1 MRCGNLECATLAMVA
16 KAVSLNYNVNVDI
29 SGSYAMT
36 YKKQDPHTGKTSYSI
51 TIPTVDVLDQQ
62 HMRMVRGYLD
72 HEAGHVRFTDF
83 DYLESLRDNPDYVM
97 SLSNIAE
104 DIFVEREM
112 GKRYVGCEK
121 NLRWLSKHLFTEN
134 YDKPSIVLLKKI
146 RNNLEL
152 HFQMFVKHTM
162 EYILYYMRAKLVAD
176 LSPFIPSEQKAVE
189 CLAPGLTKNLVPIM
203 EKWFP
208 LLTSTQNCCKFGK
221 EMYEAIKQ
229 YIQRP
234 YAGHDSAGTNPFK
247 KSMQDKVKNY
257 ASTSK
262 QIAEEMKDMLREAA
276 EFSFRKTADGG
287 KQGTFTDIGK
297 SAGAELQAMHDKF
310 MNMFED
316 RSSRAF
322 IAHSV
327 PPLSL
332 FAKGDQMPPKFVT
345 KAMSITAQLDAQL
358 SGLMQSIVLNRG
370 GYTSRGKLDPR
381 KVYRLNVNNPRVFYR
396 KEERLKFNAQVVI
409 LADCSGSMQ
418 QGQREMMASIST
430 YALARSLRKIPGIR
444 TDVYYYSAVTFERA
458 LSQSDHISRFS
469 RMQASGGTPTG
480 SAVENA
486 LSFFNYW
493 DDSRKIILLIT
504 DGEAQDMEYL
514 RYVLQVASR
523 NNVEV
528 FGVGIDCGAIE
539 EVSEQIK
546 DCKVIKHIRELP
558 AAMFAMLRKALVR

>member
-16 KAVSLNYNVNVDI
+16 KAVSLNYNVDVDI
-29 SGSYAMT
+29 SGSNAMT
-36 YKKQDPHTGKTSYSI
+36 YQKQDPYTGKTSYSI
-51 TIPTVDVLDQQ
+51 SIPTVDVLDKQ

-83 DYLESLRDNPDYVM
+83 TLLESLRDDPAYVM
-97 SLSNIAE
+97 SLINIAE
-104 DIFVEREM
+104 DIYVEREM

-134 YDKPSIVLLKKI
+134 YDKPNLVHLRKL

-152 HFQMFVKHTM
+152 HFQLFVMHVMNYT
-162 EYILYYMRAKLVAD
+162 LYYMRAKLVAD
-176 LSPFIPSEQKAVE
+176 LSPFIPSEQQAVE

-208 LLTSTQNCCKFGK
+208 ILTSTYASCQFSK

-229 YIQRP
+229 YIKRP

-257 ASTSK
+257 ANTPK
-262 QIAEEMKDMLREAA
+262 QIAEEMKDMLEEAA
-276 EFSFRKTADGG
+276 EFSFRKWADGW
-287 KQGTFTDIGK
+287 QQSTFTDIGK
-297 SAGAELQAMHDKF
+297 SAGAELKIMHDKF
-310 MNMFED
+310 IGMFED
-316 RSSRAF
+316 KSSRTF
-322 IAHSV
+322 LTHSV

-332 FAKGDQMPPKFVT
+332 YTKGDKIPSNFVT

-370 GYTSRGKLDPR
+370 GHTSRGKLDPR

-418 QGQREMMASIST
+418 GQREEMASIST

-493 DDSRKIILLIT
+493 DDSRKIILLVT

-514 RYVLQVASR
+514 QYVLQVAAR

-546 DCKVIKHIRELP
+546 DCKVIKNIRELP

>member
-16 KAVSLNYNVNVDI
+16 KAVSLNYNVDVDI
-29 SGSYAMT
+29 SGSNAMT
-36 YKKQDPHTGKTSYSI
+36 YQKQDPYTGKTSYSI
-51 TIPTVDVLDQQ
+51 SIPTVDVLDKQ

-83 DYLESLRDNPDYVM
+83 TLLESLRDDVAYVM
-97 SLSNIAE
+97 SFINIAE
-104 DIFVEREM
+104 DIYVEREM

-134 YDKPSIVLLKKI
+134 YEKPNLVQLRKLQ
-146 RNNLEL
+146 NNLER
-152 HFQMFVKHTM
+152 HFQMFVVHTM
-162 EYILYYMRAKLVAD
+162 NYILYYMRAKLVAD
-176 LSPFIPSEQKAVE
+176 LSPFIPSEQQAVE

-208 LLTSTQNCCKFGK
+208 ILTSTYASCQFSK

-229 YIQRP
+229 YIKRP

-257 ASTSK
+257 ANTPK
-262 QIAEEMKDMLREAA
+262 QIAEEMKDMLEEAA
-276 EFSFRKTADGG
+276 EFSFRKWADGW
-287 KQGTFTDIGK
+287 QQSTFTDIGK
-297 SAGAELQAMHDKF
+297 SAGAELKIMHDKF
-310 MNMFED
+310 IGMFED
-316 RSSRAF
+316 KSSRTF
-322 IAHSV
+322 LTHSV

-332 FAKGDQMPPKFVT
+332 YTKGDKIPSNFVT

-370 GYTSRGKLDPR
+370 GHTSRGKLDPR

-409 LADCSGSMQ
+409 LADCSGSM

-528 FGVGIDCGAIE
+528 FGVGIDCNSIE

-546 DCKVIKHIRELP
+546 DCKVIKNIRELP

>member
-16 KAVSLNYNVNVDI
+16 KAVSLNYNVDVDI
-29 SGSYAMT
+29 SGSNAMT
-36 YKKQDPHTGKTSYSI
+36 YQKQDPYTGKTSYSI
-51 TIPTVDVLDQQ
+51 SIPTVDVLDKQ

-72 HEAGHVRFTDF
+72 HKAGHVRFTDF
-83 DYLESLRDNPDYVM
+83 TLLESLRDDVAYVM
-97 SLSNIAE
+97 SFINIAE
-104 DIFVEREM
+104 DIYVEREM

-134 YDKPSIVLLKKI
+134 YEKPNLVQLRKLQ
-146 RNNLEL
+146 NNLER
-152 HFQMFVKHTM
+152 HFQMFVVHTM
-162 EYILYYMRAKLVAD
+162 NYILYYMRAKLVAD
-176 LSPFIPSEQKAVE
+176 LSPFIPSEQQAVE

-208 LLTSTQNCCKFGK
+208 ILTSTYASCQFSK

-229 YIQRP
+229 YIKRP

-257 ASTSK
+257 ANTPK
-262 QIAEEMKDMLREAA
+262 QIAEEMKDMLEEAA
-276 EFSFRKTADGG
+276 EFSFRKWADGW
-287 KQGTFTDIGK
+287 QQSTFTDIGK
-297 SAGAELQAMHDKF
+297 SAGAELKIMHDKF
-310 MNMFED
+310 IGMFED
-316 RSSRAF
+316 KSSRTF
-322 IAHSV
+322 LTHSV

-332 FAKGDQMPPKFVT
+332 YTKGDKIPSNFVT

-370 GYTSRGKLDPR
+370 GHTSRGKLDPR

-409 LADCSGSMQ
+409 LADCSGSM

-528 FGVGIDCGAIE
+528 FGVGIDCNSIE

-546 DCKVIKHIRELP
+546 DCKVIKNIRELP

>member
-16 KAVSLNYNVNVDI
+16 KAVSLNYNVDVDI
-29 SGSYAMT
+29 SGSNAMT
-36 YKKQDPHTGKTSYSI
+36 YQKQDPYTGKTSYSI
-51 TIPTVDVLDQQ
+51 SIPTVDVLDKQ

-83 DYLESLRDNPDYVM
+83 TLLESLRDDVAYVM
-97 SLSNIAE
+97 SFINIAE
-104 DIFVEREM
+104 DIYVEREM

-134 YDKPSIVLLKKI
+134 YDKPNLVHLRKL
-146 RNNLEL
+146 RNNLAL
-152 HFQMFVKHTM
+152 HFQLFVMHVINYT
-162 EYILYYMRAKLVAD
+162 LYYMRAKLVAD
-176 LSPFIPSEQKAVE
+176 LSPFIPSEQQAVE

-208 LLTSTQNCCKFGK
+208 ILTSTYASCQFGK

-229 YIQRP
+229 YIKRP

-247 KSMQDKVKNY
+247 KSMQDTVKNY
-257 ASTSK
+257 ANTPK
-262 QIAEEMKDMLREAA
+262 QIAEEMKDMLEEAA
-276 EFSFRKTADGG
+276 EFSFRKWADGW
-287 KQGTFTDIGK
+287 QRSTFTDIGK
-297 SAGAELQAMHDKF
+297 SAGAELQAMHNKF

-316 RSSRAF
+316 RSRR
-322 IAHSV
+322 AHSV

-332 FAKGDQMPPKFVT
+332 YTKGDKIPSNFVT

-370 GYTSRGKLDPR
+370 GHTSRGKLDPR

-418 QGQREMMASIST
+418 GQREEMASIST

-493 DDSRKIILLIT
+493 DDSRKIILLVT

-514 RYVLQVASR
+514 RYVLQVAAR

>member
-16 KAVSLNYNVNVDI
+16 KAVSLNYNVDVDI
-29 SGSYAMT
+29 SGSNAMT
-36 YKKQDPHTGKTSYSI
+36 YQEQDPYTGKTSYSI
-51 TIPTVDVLDQQ
+51 SIPTVDVLDKQ

-83 DYLESLRDNPDYVM
+83 TLLESLRDDPEYVM
-97 SLSNIAE
+97 SFVNIAE

-134 YDKPSIVLLKKI
+134 YSKPDLVQLRKL
-146 RNNLEL
+146 RNDLEL
-152 HFQMFVKHTM
+152 HFQMFVTYTM
-162 EYILYYMRAKLVAD
+162 NYILYYMRAKLVAE
-176 LSPFIPSEQKAVE
+176 LSPFISSEQQAVE

-208 LLTSTQNCCKFGK
+208 ILASTHDSCQFGR

-229 YIQRP
+229 YIKRP
-234 YAGHDSAGTNPFK
+234 YAGHDPADSHSFK
-247 KSMQDKVKNY
+247 KSIQDKVKNY
-257 ASTSK
+257 ANTPK
-262 QIAEEMKDMLREAA
+262 QIAEEMKDMLEEAA
-276 EFSFRKTADGG
+276 EFSFRKCADGW
-287 KQGTFTDIGK
+287 QQSSYTDIGK
-297 SAGAELQAMHDKF
+297 SAGIELRAMHDKF
-310 MNMFED
+310 IGMFEGKSN
-316 RSSRAF
+316 RTF

-370 GYTSRGKLDPR
+370 GHTSRGKLDPR

-418 QGQREMMASIST
+418 GQREEMASIST

-493 DDSRKIILLIT
+493 DDSRKIILLVT

-514 RYVLQVASR
+514 RYVLQVAAR

>member
-16 KAVSLNYNVNVDI
+16 KAVSLNYNVDVDI
-29 SGSYAMT
+29 SGSNAMT
-36 YKKQDPHTGKTSYSI
+36 YQKQDPYTGKTSYSI
-51 TIPTVDVLDQQ
+51 SIPTVDVLDKQ

-83 DYLESLRDNPDYVM
+83 TLLESLRDNPAYVM
-97 SLSNIAE
+97 SLINIAE
-104 DIFVEREM
+104 DIYVEREM

-134 YDKPSIVLLKKI
+134 YDKPNLVQLRKLQ
-146 RNNLEL
+146 NNLER
-152 HFQMFVKHTM
+152 HFQKFVVHTM
-162 EYILYYMRAKLVAD
+162 NYILYYMRAKLVAD
-176 LSPFIPSEQKAVE
+176 LSPFIPSEQQAVE

-208 LLTSTQNCCKFGK
+208 ILASTHDSCQFGK
-221 EMYEAIKQ
+221 EMYEAVKQ
-229 YIQRP
+229 YIKRP
-234 YAGHDSAGTNPFK
+234 YAGHDPTGTNPFK

-257 ASTSK
+257 ANTPK
-262 QIAEEMKDMLREAA
+262 QIAEEMKDMLEEAA
-276 EFSFRKTADGG
+276 EFSFRERADGW
-287 KQGTFTDIGK
+287 QQSIFTDIGK
-297 SAGAELQAMHDKF
+297 SAGAELQAMHNKF
-310 MNMFED
+310 IGMFED
-316 RSSRAF
+316 TSNRAF
-322 IAHSV
+322 IARSV

-332 FAKGDQMPPKFVT
+332 FAKGDRMPFGFVT

-418 QGQREMMASIST
+418 GQREMMASIST

-458 LSQSDHISRFS
+458 LSQSDYISRFS

-493 DDSRKIILLIT
+493 DDSRKIILLVT

-514 RYVLQVASR
+514 RYVLQVAAR

>member
-16 KAVSLNYNVNVDI
+16 KAVSLNYNVDVDI
-29 SGSYAMT
+29 SGSNAMT
-36 YKKQDPHTGKTSYSI
+36 YQKQDPYTGKTSYSI
-51 TIPTVDVLDQQ
+51 SIPTVDVLDKQ

-83 DYLESLRDNPDYVM
+83 TLLESLRDDVAYVM
-97 SLSNIAE
+97 SFINIAE
-104 DIFVEREM
+104 DIYVEREM

-134 YDKPSIVLLKKI
+134 YEKPNLVQLRKLQ
-146 RNNLEL
+146 NNLEL
-152 HFQMFVKHTM
+152 HFQLFVMHVMNYT
-162 EYILYYMRAKLVAD
+162 LYYMRAKLVAD
-176 LSPFIPSEQKAVE
+176 LSPFIPSEQQAVE

-208 LLTSTQNCCKFGK
+208 ILTSTYASCQFSK

-234 YAGHDSAGTNPFK
+234 YAGHDPADSHSFK
-247 KSMQDKVKNY
+247 KSLQDKVKNY
-257 ASTSK
+257 VNSPK
-262 QIAEEMKDMLREAA
+262 KIAEEMKDMLREAA
-276 EFSFRKTADGG
+276 EFSFRENADAG
-287 KQGTFTDIGK
+287 KQATFTDIGK
-297 SAGAELQAMHDKF
+297 SARAELQAMHNKF

-316 RSSRAF
+316 RSRGAF
-322 IAHSV
+322 IARSV

-332 FAKGDQMPPKFVT
+332 FAKGDRMPFSFVT

-418 QGQREMMASIST
+418 GQREMMANIST

-493 DDSRKIILLIT
+493 DDSRKIILLVT
-504 DGEAQDMEYL
+504 DGEAQNMEYL
-514 RYVLQVASR
+514 RYVLQVAAR

>member
-16 KAVSLNYNVNVDI
+16 KAVSLNYNVDVDI
-29 SGSYAMT
+29 SGSNAMT
-36 YKKQDPHTGKTSYSI
+36 YKKQDPRTGKESYSI
-51 TIPTVDVLDQQ
+51 TIPTVDVLDKQ
-62 HMRMVRGYLD
+62 HMRMARGYLD
-72 HEAGHVRFTDF
+72 HEAGHVRFSDF
-83 DYLESLRDNPDYVM
+83 TLLESLHDDPEYVM
-97 SLSNIAE
+97 SFVNIAE

-134 YDKPSIVLLKKI
+134 YSKPNLVQLRKL
-146 RNNLEL
+146 RNDLEL
-152 HFQMFVKHTM
+152 HFQMFVTYTTN
-162 EYILYYMRAKLVAD
+162 YILYYMRAKLVAD
-176 LSPFIPSEQKAVE
+176 LSPFIQSEQQAVE

-208 LLTSTQNCCKFGK
+208 ILASTHDSCQFGR

-229 YIQRP
+229 YIKRP
-234 YAGHDSAGTNPFK
+234 YAGHDPVDSHSFK
-247 KSMQDKVKNY
+247 KSIQDKVKNY
-257 ASTSK
+257 TNTPK
-262 QIAEEMKDMLREAA
+262 QIAEEMKYMLEEAA
-276 EFSFRKTADGG
+276 EFSFRKCADGW
-287 KQGTFTDIGK
+287 QQSSYTDIGK
-297 SAGAELQAMHDKF
+297 SAGIELRAMHDKF
-310 MNMFED
+310 IGMFEGKSN
-316 RSSRAF
+316 RTF
-322 IAHSV
+322 ITHSV

-332 FAKGDQMPPKFVT
+332 YTKGNKIPSNFVT

-358 SGLMQSIVLNRG
+358 SGLMQSLVLNRG
-370 GYTSRGKLDPR
+370 GHTSRGKLDPR

-418 QGQREMMASIST
+418 GQREEMASIST

-493 DDSRKIILLIT
+493 DDSRKIILLVT

-514 RYVLQVASR
+514 RYVLQVAAR

>member
-16 KAVSLNYNVNVDI
+16 KAVSLNYNVDVDI
-29 SGSYAMT
+29 SGSNAMT
-36 YKKQDPHTGKTSYSI
+36 YQKQDPYTGKTSYSI
-51 TIPTVDVLDQQ
+51 SIPTVDVLDKQ

-83 DYLESLRDNPDYVM
+83 TLLESLRDDPAYVM
-97 SLSNIAE
+97 SLINIAE
-104 DIFVEREM
+104 DIYVEREM

-134 YDKPSIVLLKKI
+134 YDKPNLVHLRKL

-152 HFQMFVKHTM
+152 HFQLFVMHVMNYT
-162 EYILYYMRAKLVAD
+162 LYYMRAKLVAD
-176 LSPFIPSEQKAVE
+176 LSPFIPSEQQAVE

-208 LLTSTQNCCKFGK
+208 ILTSTYASCQFSK

-229 YIQRP
+229 YIKRP

-257 ASTSK
+257 ANTPK
-262 QIAEEMKDMLREAA
+262 QIAEEMKDMLEEAA
-276 EFSFRKTADGG
+276 EFSFRKWADGW
-287 KQGTFTDIGK
+287 QQSTFTDIGK
-297 SAGAELQAMHDKF
+297 SAGAELKIMHDKF
-310 MNMFED
+310 IGMFED
-316 RSSRAF
+316 KSSRTF
-322 IAHSV
+322 LTHSV

-332 FAKGDQMPPKFVT
+332 YTKGDKIPSNFVT

-370 GYTSRGKLDPR
+370 GHTSRGKLDPR

-418 QGQREMMASIST
+418 GQREAMASIST

-528 FGVGIDCGAIE
+528 FGVGIDCNSIE

-546 DCKVIKHIRELP
+546 DCKVIKNIKELP
-558 AAMFAMLRKALVR
+558 SAMFAMLRKALVR

>member
-16 KAVSLNYNVNVDI
+16 KAVSLNYNVDVDI
-29 SGSYAMT
+29 SGSNAMT
-36 YKKQDPHTGKTSYSI
+36 YQKQDPYTGKTSYSI
-51 TIPTVDVLDQQ
+51 SIPTVDVLDKQ

-83 DYLESLRDNPDYVM
+83 TLLESLRDDVAYVM
-97 SLSNIAE
+97 SFINIAE
-104 DIFVEREM
+104 DIYVEREM

-134 YDKPSIVLLKKI
+134 YEKPNLVQLRKLQ
-146 RNNLEL
+146 NNLER
-152 HFQMFVKHTM
+152 HFQMFVVHTM
-162 EYILYYMRAKLVAD
+162 NYILYYMRAKLVAD
-176 LSPFIPSEQKAVE
+176 LSPFIPSEQQAVE

-208 LLTSTQNCCKFGK
+208 ILTSTYASCQFSK

-229 YIQRP
+229 YIKRP

-257 ASTSK
+257 ANTPK
-262 QIAEEMKDMLREAA
+262 QIAEEMKDMLEEAA
-276 EFSFRKTADGG
+276 EFSFRKWADGW
-287 KQGTFTDIGK
+287 QQSTFTDIGK
-297 SAGAELQAMHDKF
+297 SAGAELKIMHDKF
-310 MNMFED
+310 IGMFED
-316 RSSRAF
+316 KSSRTF
-322 IAHSV
+322 LTHSV

-332 FAKGDQMPPKFVT
+332 YTKGDKIPSNFVT

-370 GYTSRGKLDPR
+370 GHTSRGKLDPR

-418 QGQREMMASIST
+418 GQREEMASIST

-493 DDSRKIILLIT
+493 DDSRKIILLVT

-514 RYVLQVASR
+514 RYVLQVAAR

>member
-16 KAVSLNYNVNVDI
+16 KAVSLNYNVDVDI
-29 SGSYAMT
+29 SGSNAMT
-36 YKKQDPHTGKTSYSI
+36 YQKQDPYTGKTSYSI
-51 TIPTVDVLDQQ
+51 SIPTVDVLDKQ

-83 DYLESLRDNPDYVM
+83 TLLESLHDDPAYVM
-97 SLSNIAE
+97 SLINIAE
-104 DIFVEREM
+104 DIYVEREM

-134 YDKPSIVLLKKI
+134 YDKPNLVHLRKL
-146 RNNLEL
+146 RNNLER
-152 HFQMFVKHTM
+152 HFQLFVMHVMNYT
-162 EYILYYMRAKLVAD
+162 LYYMRAKLVAD
-176 LSPFIPSEQKAVE
+176 LSPFIPSEQQAVE

-208 LLTSTQNCCKFGK
+208 ILTSTYASCQFSK

-229 YIQRP
+229 YIKRP

-257 ASTSK
+257 ANTPK
-262 QIAEEMKDMLREAA
+262 QIAEEMKDMLEEAA
-276 EFSFRKTADGG
+276 EFSFRKWADGR
-287 KQGTFTDIGK
+287 QQSTFTDIGK
-297 SAGAELQAMHDKF
+297 SAGAELKIMHDKF
-310 MNMFED
+310 IGMFED
-316 RSSRAF
+316 KSSRPF
-322 IAHSV
+322 IARSV

-332 FAKGDQMPPKFVT
+332 YTKGDKIPSNFVT

-370 GYTSRGKLDPR
+370 GHTSRGKLDPR

-418 QGQREMMASIST
+418 GQREAMASIST

-514 RYVLQVASR
+514 RYVLQVAAR

>member
-16 KAVSLNYNVNVDI
+16 KAVSLNYNVDVDI
-29 SGSYAMT
+29 SGSNAIT
-36 YKKQDPHTGKTSYSI
+36 YQKQDPYTGKASYSI
-51 TIPTVDVLDQQ
+51 TIPTVDVLDKQ

-83 DYLESLRDNPDYVM
+83 TLLESLRDDVAYVM
-97 SLSNIAE
+97 SFINIAE
-104 DIFVEREM
+104 DIYVEREM

-134 YDKPSIVLLKKI
+134 YEKPNLVQLRKLQ
-146 RNNLEL
+146 NNLER
-152 HFQMFVKHTM
+152 HFQMFVVHTM
-162 EYILYYMRAKLVAD
+162 NYILYYMRAKLVAD
-176 LSPFIPSEQKAVE
+176 LSPFIPSEQQAVE

-208 LLTSTQNCCKFGK
+208 ILASTHDSCQLGK
-221 EMYEAIKQ
+221 EMYEAVKQ
-229 YIQRP
+229 YIKRP
-234 YAGHDSAGTNPFK
+234 YAGHDPTGTNPFK

-257 ASTSK
+257 ANTPK
-262 QIAEEMKDMLREAA
+262 QIAEEMKDMLEEAA
-276 EFSFRKTADGG
+276 EFSFRKWDDGW
-287 KQGTFTDIGK
+287 QQSIFTDIGK
-297 SAGAELQAMHDKF
+297 SAGAELKVMHDKF
-310 MNMFED
+310 IGMFED
-316 RSSRAF
+316 TSNRTF

-332 FAKGDQMPPKFVT
+332 YTKGDKIPSNFVT

-409 LADCSGSMQ
+409 LADSSGSMQ
-418 QGQREMMASIST
+418 GYREMMASIST

-493 DDSRKIILLIT
+493 DDSRKIILLVT

-514 RYVLQVASR
+514 RYVLQVAAR

-528 FGVGIDCGAIE
+528 FGVGIDCGAIK

>member
-16 KAVSLNYNVNVDI
+16 KAVSLNYNVDVDI
-29 SGSYAMT
+29 SGSNAMT
-36 YKKQDPHTGKTSYSI
+36 YQKQDPYTGKASYSI
-51 TIPTVDVLDQQ
+51 TIPTVDVLDKQ

-83 DYLESLRDNPDYVM
+83 TLLESLRDDPAYVM
-97 SLSNIAE
+97 SLINIAE
-104 DIFVEREM
+104 DIYVEREM

-134 YDKPSIVLLKKI
+134 YDKPNLVHLRKL

-152 HFQMFVKHTM
+152 HFQLFVMHVMNYT
-162 EYILYYMRAKLVAD
+162 LYYMRAKLVAD
-176 LSPFIPSEQKAVE
+176 LSPFIPSEQQAVE

-208 LLTSTQNCCKFGK
+208 ILTSTYASCQFSK

-229 YIQRP
+229 YIKRP

-257 ASTSK
+257 ANTPK
-262 QIAEEMKDMLREAA
+262 QIAEEMKDMLEEAA
-276 EFSFRKTADGG
+276 EFSFRKWADGW
-287 KQGTFTDIGK
+287 QQSTFTDIGK
-297 SAGAELQAMHDKF
+297 SAGAELKIMHDKF
-310 MNMFED
+310 IGMFED
-316 RSSRAF
+316 KSSRTF
-322 IAHSV
+322 LTHSV

-332 FAKGDQMPPKFVT
+332 YTKGDKIPSNFVT

-370 GYTSRGKLDPR
+370 GHTSRGKLDPR

-409 LADCSGSMQ
+409 LADCSGSM

-504 DGEAQDMEYL
+504 DGEAQDMKYL

-528 FGVGIDCGAIE
+528 FGVGIDCNSIE

>member
-16 KAVSLNYNVNVDI
+16 KAVSLNYNVDVDI
-29 SGSYAMT
+29 SGSNAMT
-36 YKKQDPHTGKTSYSI
+36 YQKQDPYTGKTSYSI
-51 TIPTVDVLDQQ
+51 SIPTVDVLDKQ

-83 DYLESLRDNPDYVM
+83 TLLESLRDDPAYVM
-97 SLSNIAE
+97 SLINIAE
-104 DIFVEREM
+104 DIYVEREM

-134 YDKPSIVLLKKI
+134 YDKPNLVHLRKL

-152 HFQMFVKHTM
+152 HFQLFVMHVMNYT
-162 EYILYYMRAKLVAD
+162 LYYMRAKLVAD
-176 LSPFIPSEQKAVE
+176 LSPFIPSEQQAVE

-208 LLTSTQNCCKFGK
+208 ILTSTYASCQFSK
-221 EMYEAIKQ
+221 EMYEAVKQ
-229 YIQRP
+229 YIKRP

-257 ASTSK
+257 ANTPK
-262 QIAEEMKDMLREAA
+262 QIAEEMKDMLEEAA
-276 EFSFRKTADGG
+276 EFSFRKWADGW
-287 KQGTFTDIGK
+287 QQSTFTDIGK
-297 SAGAELQAMHDKF
+297 SAGAELKIMHDKF
-310 MNMFED
+310 IGMFED
-316 RSSRAF
+316 KSSRTF
-322 IAHSV
+322 LTHSV

-332 FAKGDQMPPKFVT
+332 YTKGDKIPSNFVT

-370 GYTSRGKLDPR
+370 GHTSRGKLDPR

-418 QGQREMMASIST
+418 GQREAMASIST

-528 FGVGIDCGAIE
+528 FGVGIDCNSIE

-546 DCKVIKHIRELP
+546 DCKVIKNIKELP
-558 AAMFAMLRKALVR
+558 SAMFAMLRKALVR

>member
-16 KAVSLNYNVNVDI
+16 KAVSLNYNVDVDI
-29 SGSYAMT
+29 SGSNAMT
-36 YKKQDPHTGKTSYSI
+36 YQKQDPYTGKTSYSI
-51 TIPTVDVLDQQ
+51 SIPTVDVLDKQ

-83 DYLESLRDNPDYVM
+83 TLLESLRDDVAYVM
-97 SLSNIAE
+97 SLINIAE
-104 DIFVEREM
+104 DIYVEREM

-134 YDKPSIVLLKKI
+134 YDKPNLVHLRKL

-152 HFQMFVKHTM
+152 HFQLFVMHVMNYT
-162 EYILYYMRAKLVAD
+162 LYYMRAKLVAD
-176 LSPFIPSEQKAVE
+176 LSPFIPSEQQAVE

-208 LLTSTQNCCKFGK
+208 ILTSTYASCQFSK

-229 YIQRP
+229 YIKRP

-257 ASTSK
+257 ANTPK
-262 QIAEEMKDMLREAA
+262 QIAEEMKDMLEEAA
-276 EFSFRKTADGG
+276 EFSFRKWADGW
-287 KQGTFTDIGK
+287 QQSTFTDIGK
-297 SAGAELQAMHDKF
+297 SAGAELKIMHDKF
-310 MNMFED
+310 IGMFED
-316 RSSRAF
+316 KSSRTF
-322 IAHSV
+322 LTHSV

-332 FAKGDQMPPKFVT
+332 YTKGDKIPSNFVT

-370 GYTSRGKLDPR
+370 GHTSRGKLDPR

-418 QGQREMMASIST
+418 GQREAMASIST

-493 DDSRKIILLIT
+493 DDSRKIILLVT

-514 RYVLQVASR
+514 RYVLQVAAR

>member
-1 MRCGNLECATLAMVA
+1 MRYGNLECATLAMVA
-16 KAVSLNYNVNVDI
+16 KAVSLNYNVDVDI
-29 SGSYAMT
+29 SGSNAMT
-36 YKKQDPHTGKTSYSI
+36 YQKQDPYTGKTSYSI
-51 TIPTVDVLDQQ
+51 SIPTVDVLDKQ

-83 DYLESLRDNPDYVM
+83 TLLESLHDDPAYVM
-97 SLSNIAE
+97 SFINIAE
-104 DIFVEREM
+104 DIYVEREM

-134 YDKPSIVLLKKI
+134 YDKPNIVLLKKI
-146 RNNLEL
+146 RNDLEL
-152 HFQMFVKHTM
+152 HFQMFVRHVM
-162 EYILYYMRAKLVAD
+162 NYILYYMRAKLVAD
-176 LSPFIPSEQKAVE
+176 LSPFIPSEQQAVE

-208 LLTSTQNCCKFGK
+208 ILTSTYASCQFSK

-234 YAGHDSAGTNPFK
+234 YAGHDPADSHSFK
-247 KSMQDKVKNY
+247 KSLQDKVKNY
-257 ASTSK
+257 VNSPK
-262 QIAEEMKDMLREAA
+262 KIAEEMKDMLEKAA
-276 EFSFRKTADGG
+276 EFSFRKCADGW
-287 KQGTFTDIGK
+287 QQSSYTDIGK
-297 SAGAELQAMHDKF
+297 SAGAELRAMHDKF
-310 MNMFED
+310 IGMFKGKSN
-316 RSSRAF
+316 RTF
-322 IAHSV
+322 ITLSV
-327 PPLSL
+327 PPLS
-332 FAKGDQMPPKFVT
+332 FYTKGDKIPSNFVT

-370 GYTSRGKLDPR
+370 GHTSRGKLDPR

-418 QGQREMMASIST
+418 GQREEMASIST

-493 DDSRKIILLIT
+493 DDSRKIILLVT

-514 RYVLQVASR
+514 RYVLQVAAR

>member
-16 KAVSLNYNVNVDI
+16 KAVSLNYNVDVDI
-29 SGSYAMT
+29 SGSNAMT
-36 YKKQDPHTGKTSYSI
+36 YQKQDPYTGKTSYSI
-51 TIPTVDVLDQQ
+51 SIPTVDVLDKQ

-83 DYLESLRDNPDYVM
+83 TLLESLRDDPAYVM
-97 SLSNIAE
+97 SLINIAE
-104 DIFVEREM
+104 DIYVEREM

-134 YDKPSIVLLKKI
+134 YDKPNLVQLRKLQ
-146 RNNLEL
+146 NNLER
-152 HFQMFVKHTM
+152 HFQKFVVHTM
-162 EYILYYMRAKLVAD
+162 NYILYYMRAKLVAD
-176 LSPFIPSEQKAVE
+176 LSPFIPSEQQAVE
-189 CLAPGLTKNLVPIM
+189 CLAPGLTKNLVLIM

-208 LLTSTQNCCKFGK
+208 ILASTHDSCQFGK

-229 YIQRP
+229 YIKRP

-257 ASTSK
+257 ANTPK
-262 QIAEEMKDMLREAA
+262 QIAEEMKDMLEEAA
-276 EFSFRKTADGG
+276 EFSFRKWGDGW
-287 KQGTFTDIGK
+287 QQSAFTDIGK
-297 SAGAELQAMHDKF
+297 SAGAELKIMHDKF
-310 MNMFED
+310 IGMFKD
-316 RSSRAF
+316 KSSRTF
-322 IAHSV
+322 RAHSV

-332 FAKGDQMPPKFVT
+332 YTNGDKIPSNFVT

-370 GYTSRGKLDPR
+370 GHTSRGKLDPR

-418 QGQREMMASIST
+418 GQREEMASIST

-493 DDSRKIILLIT
+493 DDSRKIILLVT

-514 RYVLQVASR
+514 RYVLQVAAR

>member
-1 MRCGNLECATLAMVA
+1 MRYGNLECVTLAMVA
-16 KAVSLNYNVNVDI
+16 KAVSLNYNVDVDI
-29 SGSYAMT
+29 SGSNAMT
-36 YKKQDPHTGKTSYSI
+36 YQKQDPYTGKTSYSI
-51 TIPTVDVLDQQ
+51 SIPTVDVLDKQ

-83 DYLESLRDNPDYVM
+83 TLLESLRDDPEYVM
-97 SLSNIAE
+97 SFVNIAE

-134 YDKPSIVLLKKI
+134 YSKPNLVQLRKL
-146 RNNLEL
+146 RNDLEL
-152 HFQMFVKHTM
+152 HFQMFVTYTM
-162 EYILYYMRAKLVAD
+162 NYILYYMRAKLVAE
-176 LSPFIPSEQKAVE
+176 LSPFISSEQQAVE

-208 LLTSTQNCCKFGK
+208 ILASTHDSCQFGR

-229 YIQRP
+229 YIKRP
-234 YAGHDSAGTNPFK
+234 YAGHDPADSHSFK
-247 KSMQDKVKNY
+247 KSIQDKVKNY
-257 ASTSK
+257 ANTPK
-262 QIAEEMKDMLREAA
+262 QIAEEMKDMLEEAA
-276 EFSFRKTADGG
+276 EFSFRKCADGW
-287 KQGTFTDIGK
+287 QQSSYTDIGK
-297 SAGAELQAMHDKF
+297 SAGIELRAMHDKF
-310 MNMFED
+310 IGMFEGKSN
-316 RSSRAF
+316 RTF

-370 GYTSRGKLDPR
+370 GHTSRGKLDPR

-418 QGQREMMASIST
+418 GQREEMASIST

-493 DDSRKIILLIT
+493 DDSRKIILLVT

-514 RYVLQVASR
+514 RYVLQVAAR

>member
-16 KAVSLNYNVNVDI
+16 KAVSLNYNVDVDI
-29 SGSYAMT
+29 SGSDAMT
-36 YKKQDPHTGKTSYSI
+36 YQKQDPYTGKTSYSI
-51 TIPTVDVLDQQ
+51 SIPTVDVLDKQ

-83 DYLESLRDNPDYVM
+83 TLLESLHDDPAYVM
-97 SLSNIAE
+97 SLINIAE
-104 DIFVEREM
+104 DIYVEREM

-134 YDKPSIVLLKKI
+134 YDKPNLVHLRKL
-146 RNNLEL
+146 RNNLAL
-152 HFQMFVKHTM
+152 HFQLFVMHVMNYT
-162 EYILYYMRAKLVAD
+162 LYYMRAKLVAD
-176 LSPFIPSEQKAVE
+176 LSPFIPSEQQAVE

-208 LLTSTQNCCKFGK
+208 ILTSTYASCQFSK

-229 YIQRP
+229 YIKRP

-257 ASTSK
+257 ANTPK
-262 QIAEEMKDMLREAA
+262 QIAEEMKDMLEEAA
-276 EFSFRKTADGG
+276 EFSFRKWADGW
-287 KQGTFTDIGK
+287 QQSTFTDIGK
-297 SAGAELQAMHDKF
+297 SAGAELQAMHNKFIGMFKDKS
-310 MNMFED
+310 N
-316 RSSRAF
+316 RTF

-332 FAKGDQMPPKFVT
+332 YTKGDKIPSNFVT

-370 GYTSRGKLDPR
+370 GHTSRGKLDPR

-418 QGQREMMASIST
+418 GQREEMASIST

-493 DDSRKIILLIT
+493 DDSRKIILLVT

-514 RYVLQVASR
+514 RYVLQVAAR

>member
-1 MRCGNLECATLAMVA
+1 MRYGNLECVTLAMVV
-16 KAVSLNYNVNVDI
+16 KAVSLNYNVDVDI
-29 SGSYAMT
+29 SGSNAMT
-36 YKKQDPHTGKTSYSI
+36 YKKQDPNTGKESYSI
-51 TIPTVDVLDQQ
+51 TIPTVDVLDKQ

-83 DYLESLRDNPDYVM
+83 DYLESLRDDPEYVM
-97 SLSNIAE
+97 SFVNIAE

-134 YDKPSIVLLKKI
+134 YSKPNLVQLRKL
-146 RNNLEL
+146 RNDLEL
-152 HFQMFVKHTM
+152 HFQMFVTYTM
-162 EYILYYMRAKLVAD
+162 NYILYYMRAKLVAE
-176 LSPFIPSEQKAVE
+176 LSPFISSEQQAVE

-208 LLTSTQNCCKFGK
+208 ILASTHDSCQFGR

-229 YIQRP
+229 YIKRP
-234 YAGHDSAGTNPFK
+234 YAGHDPADSHSFK
-247 KSMQDKVKNY
+247 KSIQDKVKNY
-257 ASTSK
+257 ANTPK
-262 QIAEEMKDMLREAA
+262 QIAEEMKDMLEEAA
-276 EFSFRKTADGG
+276 EFSFRKCADGW
-287 KQGTFTDIGK
+287 QQSSYTDIGK
-297 SAGAELQAMHDKF
+297 SAGIELRAMHDKF
-310 MNMFED
+310 IGMFEGKSN
-316 RSSRAF
+316 RTF

-370 GYTSRGKLDPR
+370 GHTSRGKLDPR

-418 QGQREMMASIST
+418 GQRKEMASIST

-493 DDSRKIILLIT
+493 DDSRKIILLVT

-514 RYVLQVASR
+514 RYVLQVAAR

>member
-16 KAVSLNYNVNVDI
+16 KAVSLNYNVDVDI
-29 SGSYAMT
+29 SGSNAMT
-36 YKKQDPHTGKTSYSI
+36 YQKQDPYTGKTSYSI
-51 TIPTVDVLDQQ
+51 SIPTVDVLDKQ

-83 DYLESLRDNPDYVM
+83 TLLESLRDDPAYVM
-97 SLSNIAE
+97 SLINIAE
-104 DIFVEREM
+104 DIYVEREM

-134 YDKPSIVLLKKI
+134 YDKPNLVHLRKL
-146 RNNLEL
+146 RNNLAL
-152 HFQMFVKHTM
+152 HFQLFVMHVMNYT
-162 EYILYYMRAKLVAD
+162 LYYMRAKLVAD
-176 LSPFIPSEQKAVE
+176 LSPFIPSEQQAVE

-208 LLTSTQNCCKFGK
+208 ILASTHDSCQFGK
-221 EMYEAIKQ
+221 EIYEAVKQ
-229 YIQRP
+229 YIKRP
-234 YAGHDSAGTNPFK
+234 YAGHDPTGTNPFK
-247 KSMQDKVKNY
+247 KSMQDKAKNY
-257 ASTSK
+257 ANTPK
-262 QIAEEMKDMLREAA
+262 QIAEEMKDMLEEAA

-297 SAGAELQAMHDKF
+297 SAGIELRAMHDKF
-310 MNMFED
+310 IGMFEGKSN
-316 RSSRAF
+316 RTF
-322 IAHSV
+322 IARSV

-332 FAKGDQMPPKFVT
+332 YTKGNKIPSNFVT

-358 SGLMQSIVLNRG
+358 SGLMQSLVLNRG
-370 GYTSRGKLDPR
+370 GHTSRGKLDPR

-396 KEERLKFNAQVVI
+396 KEERLKFSAQVVI

-418 QGQREMMASIST
+418 GQREEMASIST

-493 DDSRKIILLIT
+493 DDSRKIILLVT

-514 RYVLQVASR
+514 RYVLQVAAR

>member
-1 MRCGNLECATLAMVA
+1 MRYGNLECVTLAMVA
-16 KAVSLNYNVNVDI
+16 KAVSLNYNVDVDI
-29 SGSYAMT
+29 SGSNAMT
-36 YKKQDPHTGKTSYSI
+36 YQKQDPYPGKTSYSI
-51 TIPTVDVLDQQ
+51 SIPTVDVLDKQ

-83 DYLESLRDNPDYVM
+83 DYLESLRDDPEYVM
-97 SLSNIAE
+97 SFVNIAE

-134 YDKPSIVLLKKI
+134 YSKPNLVQLRKL
-146 RNNLEL
+146 RNDLEL
-152 HFQMFVKHTM
+152 HFQMFVTYTM
-162 EYILYYMRAKLVAD
+162 NYILYYMRAKLVAE
-176 LSPFIPSEQKAVE
+176 LSPFISSEQQAVE

-208 LLTSTQNCCKFGK
+208 ILASTHDSCQFGR

-229 YIQRP
+229 YIKRP
-234 YAGHDSAGTNPFK
+234 YAGHDPADSHSFK
-247 KSMQDKVKNY
+247 KSIQDKVKNY
-257 ASTSK
+257 ANTPK
-262 QIAEEMKDMLREAA
+262 QIAEEMKDMLEEAA
-276 EFSFRKTADGG
+276 EFSFRKCADGW
-287 KQGTFTDIGK
+287 QQSSYTDIGK
-297 SAGAELQAMHDKF
+297 SAGIELRAMHDKF
-310 MNMFED
+310 IGMFEGKSN
-316 RSSRAF
+316 RTF

-370 GYTSRGKLDPR
+370 GHTSRGKLDPR

-409 LADCSGSMQ
+409 LADCSGSM

-493 DDSRKIILLIT
+493 DDSRKIILLVT

-514 RYVLQVASR
+514 RYVLQVAAR

>member
-16 KAVSLNYNVNVDI
+16 KAVSLNYNVDVDI
-29 SGSYAMT
+29 SGSNAMT
-36 YKKQDPHTGKTSYSI
+36 YKKQDPRTGKESYSI
-51 TIPTVDVLDQQ
+51 TIPTVDVLDKQ
-62 HMRMVRGYLD
+62 HMRMARGYLD
-72 HEAGHVRFTDF
+72 HEAGHVRFSDF
-83 DYLESLRDNPDYVM
+83 TLLESLHDDPEYVM
-97 SLSNIAE
+97 SFVNIAE

-134 YDKPSIVLLKKI
+134 YSKPNLVQLRKL
-146 RNNLEL
+146 RNDLEL
-152 HFQMFVKHTM
+152 HFQMFVTYTTN
-162 EYILYYMRAKLVAD
+162 YILYYMRAKLVAD
-176 LSPFIPSEQKAVE
+176 LSPFIQSEQQAVE

-208 LLTSTQNCCKFGK
+208 ILASTHDSCQFGR

-229 YIQRP
+229 YIKRP
-234 YAGHDSAGTNPFK
+234 YAGHDPVDSHSFK
-247 KSMQDKVKNY
+247 KSIQDKVKNY
-257 ASTSK
+257 ANTPK
-262 QIAEEMKDMLREAA
+262 QIAEEMKDMLEEAA
-276 EFSFRKTADGG
+276 EFSFRKCADGW
-287 KQGTFTDIGK
+287 QQSSYTDIGK
-297 SAGAELQAMHDKF
+297 SAGIELRAMHDKF
-310 MNMFED
+310 IGMFEGKSN
-316 RSSRAF
+316 RTF

-332 FAKGDQMPPKFVT
+332 YTKGDKIPSNFVT

-358 SGLMQSIVLNRG
+358 SGLMQSLVLNRG
-370 GYTSRGKLDPR
+370 GHTSRGKLDPR

-396 KEERLKFNAQVVI
+396 KEEWLKFNAQVVI

-418 QGQREMMASIST
+418 GQREEMASIST

-493 DDSRKIILLIT
+493 DDSRKIILLVT

-514 RYVLQVASR
+514 RYVLQVAAR

>member
-1 MRCGNLECATLAMVA
+1 MRYGNLECVTLAMVA
-16 KAVSLNYNVNVDI
+16 KAVSLNYNVDVDI
-29 SGSYAMT
+29 SGSNAMT
-36 YKKQDPHTGKTSYSI
+36 YKKQDPNTGKESYSI
-51 TIPTVDVLDQQ
+51 TIPTVDVLDKQ

-72 HEAGHVRFTDF
+72 HEAGHVRVTDF
-83 DYLESLRDNPDYVM
+83 NYLESLRDDPEYVM
-97 SLSNIAE
+97 SFVNIAE

-134 YDKPSIVLLKKI
+134 YSKPNLVQLRKL
-146 RNNLEL
+146 RNDLEL
-152 HFQMFVKHTM
+152 HFQMFVTYTM
-162 EYILYYMRAKLVAD
+162 NYILYYMRAKLVAE
-176 LSPFIPSEQKAVE
+176 LSPFISSEQQAVE

-208 LLTSTQNCCKFGK
+208 ILASTHDSCQFGR

-229 YIQRP
+229 YIKRP
-234 YAGHDSAGTNPFK
+234 YAGHDPADSHSFK
-247 KSMQDKVKNY
+247 KSIQDKVKNY
-257 ASTSK
+257 ANTPK
-262 QIAEEMKDMLREAA
+262 QIAEEMKDMLEEAA
-276 EFSFRKTADGG
+276 EFSFRKCADGW
-287 KQGTFTDIGK
+287 QQSSYTDIGK
-297 SAGAELQAMHDKF
+297 SAGIELRAMHDKF
-310 MNMFED
+310 IGMFEGKSN
-316 RSSRAF
+316 RTF

-370 GYTSRGKLDPR
+370 GHTSRGKLDPR

-418 QGQREMMASIST
+418 GQREEMASIST

-493 DDSRKIILLIT
+493 DDSRKIILLVT

-514 RYVLQVASR
+514 RYVLQVAAR

>member
-1 MRCGNLECATLAMVA
+1 MRYGNLECVTLAMVA
-16 KAVSLNYNVNVDI
+16 KAVSLNYNVDVDI
-29 SGSYAMT
+29 SGSNAMT
-36 YKKQDPHTGKTSYSI
+36 YKKQDPNTGKESYSI
-51 TIPTVDVLDQQ
+51 TIPTVDVLDKQ

-83 DYLESLRDNPDYVM
+83 DYLESLRDDPEYVM
-97 SLSNIAE
+97 SFVNIAE

-134 YDKPSIVLLKKI
+134 YSKPNLVQLRKL
-146 RNNLEL
+146 RNDLEL
-152 HFQMFVKHTM
+152 HFQMFVTYTM
-162 EYILYYMRAKLVAD
+162 NYILYYMRAKLVAE
-176 LSPFIPSEQKAVE
+176 LSPFISSEQQAVE

-208 LLTSTQNCCKFGK
+208 ILASTHDSCQFGR

-229 YIQRP
+229 YIKRP
-234 YAGHDSAGTNPFK
+234 YAGHDPADSHSFK
-247 KSMQDKVKNY
+247 KSIQDKVKNY
-257 ASTSK
+257 ANTPK
-262 QIAEEMKDMLREAA
+262 QIAEEMKDMLEEAA
-276 EFSFRKTADGG
+276 EFSFRKCADGW
-287 KQGTFTDIGK
+287 QQSSYTDIGK
-297 SAGAELQAMHDKF
+297 SAGIELRAMHDKF
-310 MNMFED
+310 IGMFEGKSN
-316 RSSRAF
+316 RTF

-370 GYTSRGKLDPR
+370 GHTSRGKLDPR

-418 QGQREMMASIST
+418 GQREEMASIST

-493 DDSRKIILLIT
+493 DDSRKIILLVT

-514 RYVLQVASR
+514 RYVLQVAAR

>member
-1 MRCGNLECATLAMVA
+1 MRCGNLECATLAMVV
-16 KAVSLNYNVNVDI
+16 KAVSLNYNVDVDI
-29 SGSYAMT
+29 SGSNAMT
-36 YKKQDPHTGKTSYSI
+36 YQKQDPYTGKTSYSI
-51 TIPTVDVLDQQ
+51 SIPTVDVLDKQ

-83 DYLESLRDNPDYVM
+83 TLLESLRDDPAYVM
-97 SLSNIAE
+97 SLINIAE
-104 DIFVEREM
+104 DIYVEREM

-134 YDKPSIVLLKKI
+134 YDKPNLVHLRKL

-152 HFQMFVKHTM
+152 HFQLFVMHVMNYT
-162 EYILYYMRAKLVAD
+162 LYYMRAKLVAD
-176 LSPFIPSEQKAVE
+176 LSPFIPSEQQAVE

-208 LLTSTQNCCKFGK
+208 ILTSTYASCQFSK

-229 YIQRP
+229 YIKRP

-257 ASTSK
+257 ANTPK
-262 QIAEEMKDMLREAA
+262 QIAEEMKDMLEEAA
-276 EFSFRKTADGG
+276 EFSFRKWADGW
-287 KQGTFTDIGK
+287 QQSTFTDIGK
-297 SAGAELQAMHDKF
+297 SASAELKIMHDKF
-310 MNMFED
+310 IGMFED
-316 RSSRAF
+316 KSSRTF
-322 IAHSV
+322 LTHPV

-332 FAKGDQMPPKFVT
+332 YTKGDKIPSNFVT

-370 GYTSRGKLDPR
+370 GHTSRGKLDPR

-418 QGQREMMASIST
+418 GQREEMASIST

-493 DDSRKIILLIT
+493 DDSRKIILLVT

-514 RYVLQVASR
+514 RYVLQVAAR

>member
-16 KAVSLNYNVNVDI
+16 KAVSLNYNVDVDI
-29 SGSYAMT
+29 SGSNAMT
-36 YKKQDPHTGKTSYSI
+36 YQKQDPYTGKTSYSI
-51 TIPTVDVLDQQ
+51 SIPTVDVLDKQ

-83 DYLESLRDNPDYVM
+83 TLLESLRDDPAYVM
-97 SLSNIAE
+97 SLINIAE
-104 DIFVEREM
+104 DIYVEREM

-134 YDKPSIVLLKKI
+134 YDKPNLVHLRKL

-152 HFQMFVKHTM
+152 HFQLFVMHVMNYT
-162 EYILYYMRAKLVAD
+162 LYYMRAKLVAD
-176 LSPFIPSEQKAVE
+176 LSPFIPSKQQAVE

-208 LLTSTQNCCKFGK
+208 ILTSTYASCQFSK

-229 YIQRP
+229 YIKRP

-257 ASTSK
+257 ANTPK
-262 QIAEEMKDMLREAA
+262 QIAEEMKDMLEEAA
-276 EFSFRKTADGG
+276 EFSFRKWADGC
-287 KQGTFTDIGK
+287 QQSTFTDIGK
-297 SAGAELQAMHDKF
+297 SAGAELKIMHDKF
-310 MNMFED
+310 LGMFED
-316 RSSRAF
+316 KSSRTF
-322 IAHSV
+322 LAHSV

-332 FAKGDQMPPKFVT
+332 YTKGDKIPSNFVT

-370 GYTSRGKLDPR
+370 GHTSRGKLDPR

-418 QGQREMMASIST
+418 GQREEMASIST

-493 DDSRKIILLIT
+493 DDSRKIILLVT

-514 RYVLQVASR
+514 QYVLQVAAR

-528 FGVGIDCGAIE
+528 FGIGIDCGAIK

>member
-16 KAVSLNYNVNVDI
+16 KAVSLNYNVDVDI
-29 SGSYAMT
+29 SGSNAMT
-36 YKKQDPHTGKTSYSI
+36 YQKQDPYTGKASYSI
-51 TIPTVDVLDQQ
+51 TIPTVDVLDKQ

-83 DYLESLRDNPDYVM
+83 TLLESLRDDPAYVM
-97 SLSNIAE
+97 SLINIAE
-104 DIFVEREM
+104 DIYVEREM

-134 YDKPSIVLLKKI
+134 YDKPNLVHLRKL

-152 HFQMFVKHTM
+152 HFQLFVMHVMNYT
-162 EYILYYMRAKLVAD
+162 LYYMRAKLVAD
-176 LSPFIPSEQKAVE
+176 LSPFIPSEQQAVE

-208 LLTSTQNCCKFGK
+208 ILASTHDSCQFGK

-229 YIQRP
+229 YIKRP

-257 ASTSK
+257 ANTPK
-262 QIAEEMKDMLREAA
+262 QIAEEMKDMLEEAA
-276 EFSFRKTADGG
+276 EFSFREWADGW
-287 KQGTFTDIGK
+287 QQSTFTDIGK
-297 SAGAELQAMHDKF
+297 SAGAELKVMHDKF
-310 MNMFED
+310 IGMFED
-316 RSSRAF
+316 TSNRTFLAR
-322 IAHSV
+322 SV

-332 FAKGDQMPPKFVT
+332 YTKGDKIPSDFVT
-345 KAMSITAQLDAQL
+345 NAMSITAQLDAQL

-370 GYTSRGKLDPR
+370 GHTSRGKLDPR

-409 LADCSGSMQ
+409 LADCSGSM

-493 DDSRKIILLIT
+493 DDSRKIILLVT

-514 RYVLQVASR
+514 RYVLQVAAR

>member
-16 KAVSLNYNVNVDI
+16 KAVSLNYNVDVDI
-29 SGSYAMT
+29 SGSNAMT
-36 YKKQDPHTGKTSYSI
+36 YQKQDPYTGKASYSI
-51 TIPTVDVLDQQ
+51 TIPTVDVLDKQ

-83 DYLESLRDNPDYVM
+83 TLLESLRDDPAYVM
-97 SLSNIAE
+97 SLINIAE
-104 DIFVEREM
+104 DIYVEREM

-134 YDKPSIVLLKKI
+134 YDKPNLVHLRKL

-152 HFQMFVKHTM
+152 HFQLFVMHVMNYT
-162 EYILYYMRAKLVAD
+162 LYYMRAKLVAD
-176 LSPFIPSEQKAVE
+176 LSPFIPSEQQAVE

-208 LLTSTQNCCKFGK
+208 ILTSTYASCQFSK

-229 YIQRP
+229 YIKRP

-257 ASTSK
+257 ANTPK
-262 QIAEEMKDMLREAA
+262 QIAEEMKDMLEEAA
-276 EFSFRKTADGG
+276 EFSFRKWADGW
-287 KQGTFTDIGK
+287 QQSTFTDIGK
-297 SAGAELQAMHDKF
+297 SAGAELKIMHDKF
-310 MNMFED
+310 IGMFED
-316 RSSRAF
+316 KSSRTF
-322 IAHSV
+322 LTHSV

-332 FAKGDQMPPKFVT
+332 YTKGDKIPSNFVT

-370 GYTSRGKLDPR
+370 GHTSRGKLDPR

-409 LADCSGSMQ
+409 LADCSGSM

-528 FGVGIDCGAIE
+528 FGVGIDCNSIE

>member
-1 MRCGNLECATLAMVA
+1 MN
-16 KAVSLNYNVNVDI
+16 
-29 SGSYAMT
+29 
-36 YKKQDPHTGKTSYSI
+36 
-51 TIPTVDVLDQQ
+51 
-62 HMRMVRGYLD
+62 
-72 HEAGHVRFTDF
+72 
-83 DYLESLRDNPDYVM
+83 
-97 SLSNIAE
+97 
-104 DIFVEREM
+104 
-112 GKRYVGCEK
+112 
-121 NLRWLSKHLFTEN
+121 
-134 YDKPSIVLLKKI
+134 
-146 RNNLEL
+146 
-152 HFQMFVKHTM
+152 
-162 EYILYYMRAKLVAD
+162 YILYYMRAKLVAE
-176 LSPFIPSEQKAVE
+176 LSPFISSEQQAVE

-208 LLTSTQNCCKFGK
+208 ILASTHDSCQFGR

-229 YIQRP
+229 YIKRP
-234 YAGHDSAGTNPFK
+234 YAGHDPADSHSFK
-247 KSMQDKVKNY
+247 KSIQDKVKNY
-257 ASTSK
+257 ANTPK
-262 QIAEEMKDMLREAA
+262 QIAEEMKDMLEEAA
-276 EFSFRKTADGG
+276 EFSFRKCADGW
-287 KQGTFTDIGK
+287 QQSSYTDIGK
-297 SAGAELQAMHDKF
+297 SAGIELRAMHDKF
-310 MNMFED
+310 IGMFEGKSN
-316 RSSRAF
+316 RTF

-370 GYTSRGKLDPR
+370 GHTSRGKLDPR

-418 QGQREMMASIST
+418 GQREEMASIST

-444 TDVYYYSAVTFERA
+444 TDVYYYSAVTFKRA

-493 DDSRKIILLIT
+493 DDSRKIILLVT

-514 RYVLQVASR
+514 RYVLQVAAR

-558 AAMFAMLRKALVR
+558 SAMFAMLRKALVR

>member
-16 KAVSLNYNVNVDI
+16 KAVSLNYNVDVDI
-29 SGSYAMT
+29 SGSNAMT
-36 YKKQDPHTGKTSYSI
+36 YQKQDPYTGKASYSI
-51 TIPTVDVLDQQ
+51 TIPTVDVLDKQ

-83 DYLESLRDNPDYVM
+83 TLLESLRDDPAYVM
-97 SLSNIAE
+97 SLINIAE
-104 DIFVEREM
+104 DIYVEREM

-134 YDKPSIVLLKKI
+134 YDKPNLVHLRKL

-152 HFQMFVKHTM
+152 HFQLFVMHVMNYT
-162 EYILYYMRAKLVAD
+162 LYYMRAKLVAD
-176 LSPFIPSEQKAVE
+176 LSPFIPSEQQAVE

-208 LLTSTQNCCKFGK
+208 ILTSTYASCQFSK

-229 YIQRP
+229 YIKRP

-257 ASTSK
+257 ANTPK
-262 QIAEEMKDMLREAA
+262 QIAEEMKDMLEEAA
-276 EFSFRKTADGG
+276 EFSFRKWADGW
-287 KQGTFTDIGK
+287 QQSTFTDIGK
-297 SAGAELQAMHDKF
+297 SAGAELKIMHDKF
-310 MNMFED
+310 IGMFED
-316 RSSRAF
+316 KSSRTF
-322 IAHSV
+322 LTHSV

-332 FAKGDQMPPKFVT
+332 YTKGDKIPSNFVT

-370 GYTSRGKLDPR
+370 GHTSRGKLDPR

-418 QGQREMMASIST
+418 GQREEMASIST

-493 DDSRKIILLIT
+493 DDSRKIILLVT

-514 RYVLQVASR
+514 RYVLQVAAR

>member
-16 KAVSLNYNVNVDI
+16 KAVSLNYNVDVDI
-29 SGSYAMT
+29 SGSNAMT
-36 YKKQDPHTGKTSYSI
+36 YQKQDPYTGKTSYSI
-51 TIPTVDVLDQQ
+51 TIPTVDVLDKQ
-62 HMRMVRGYLD
+62 HMRMVRGYLG

-83 DYLESLRDNPDYVM
+83 TLLESLHDDPAYVM
-97 SLSNIAE
+97 SLINIAE
-104 DIFVEREM
+104 DIYVEREM

-134 YDKPSIVLLKKI
+134 YDKPNLVHLRKL
-146 RNNLEL
+146 RNNLAL
-152 HFQMFVKHTM
+152 HFQLFVMHVINYT
-162 EYILYYMRAKLVAD
+162 LYYMRAKLVAD
-176 LSPFIPSEQKAVE
+176 LSPFIPSEQQAVE

-208 LLTSTQNCCKFGK
+208 ILASTHDSCQFGK

-229 YIQRP
+229 YIKRP

-247 KSMQDKVKNY
+247 KSMQDNVKNY
-257 ASTSK
+257 ANTPK
-262 QIAEEMKDMLREAA
+262 QIAEEMKDMLEEAA
-276 EFSFRKTADGG
+276 EFSFRKWADGW
-287 KQGTFTDIGK
+287 QQSTFTDIGK
-297 SAGAELQAMHDKF
+297 SAGAELQAMHNKF

-316 RSSRAF
+316 RSRR
-322 IAHSV
+322 AHSV

-332 FAKGDQMPPKFVT
+332 YTKGDKIPSNFVT

-358 SGLMQSIVLNRG
+358 SGLMQSIVLNHG
-370 GYTSRGKLDPR
+370 GHTSRGKLDPR

-418 QGQREMMASIST
+418 GQREEMASIST

-493 DDSRKIILLIT
+493 DDSRKIILLVT

-528 FGVGIDCGAIE
+528 FGVGIDCNSIE

-546 DCKVIKHIRELP
+546 DCKVIKNIRELP

>member
-16 KAVSLNYNVNVDI
+16 KAVSLNYNVDVDI
-29 SGSYAMT
+29 SGSNAMT
-36 YKKQDPHTGKTSYSI
+36 YQKQDPYTGKTSYSI
-51 TIPTVDVLDQQ
+51 SIPTVDVLDKQ

-83 DYLESLRDNPDYVM
+83 TLLESLRNDPAYVM
-97 SLSNIAE
+97 SLINIAE
-104 DIFVEREM
+104 DIYVEREM

-134 YDKPSIVLLKKI
+134 YDKPNLVHLRKL
-146 RNNLEL
+146 RNNLAL
-152 HFQMFVKHTM
+152 HFQLFVMHVMNYT
-162 EYILYYMRAKLVAD
+162 LYYMRAKLVAD
-176 LSPFIPSEQKAVE
+176 LSPFIPSEQQAVE

-208 LLTSTQNCCKFGK
+208 ILTSTYASCQFSK

-229 YIQRP
+229 YIKRP

-247 KSMQDKVKNY
+247 KTMQDKVKNY
-257 ASTSK
+257 ANTPK
-262 QIAEEMKDMLREAA
+262 QIAEEMKDMLEEAA
-276 EFSFRKTADGG
+276 EFSFCKWADGW
-287 KQGTFTDIGK
+287 QQSTFTDIGK
-297 SAGAELQAMHDKF
+297 SAGAELQAMHNKF
-310 MNMFED
+310 IGMFKD
-316 RSSRAF
+316 TSNRTF
-322 IAHSV
+322 LAHSV

-332 FAKGDQMPPKFVT
+332 YTKGDKIPSNFVT

-370 GYTSRGKLDPR
+370 GHTSRGKLDPR

-418 QGQREMMASIST
+418 GQREEMASIST

-493 DDSRKIILLIT
+493 DDSRKIILLVT

-514 RYVLQVASR
+514 RYVLQVAAR

-528 FGVGIDCGAIE
+528 FGVGIDCNSIE

>member
-16 KAVSLNYNVNVDI
+16 KAVSLNYNVDVDI
-29 SGSYAMT
+29 SGSNAMT
-36 YKKQDPHTGKTSYSI
+36 YQKQDPYTGKTSYSI
-51 TIPTVDVLDQQ
+51 SIPTVDVLDKQ

-83 DYLESLRDNPDYVM
+83 TLLESLRDDPAYVM
-97 SLSNIAE
+97 SLINIAE
-104 DIFVEREM
+104 DIYVEREM

-134 YDKPSIVLLKKI
+134 YDKPSIVFLKKI
-146 RNNLEL
+146 RNDLEL
-152 HFQMFVKHTM
+152 HFQMFVTYTM
-162 EYILYYMRAKLVAD
+162 NYILYYMRAKLVAE
-176 LSPFIPSEQKAVE
+176 LSPFISSEQQAVE

-208 LLTSTQNCCKFGK
+208 ILASTHDSCQFGR

-229 YIQRP
+229 YIKRP
-234 YAGHDSAGTNPFK
+234 YAGHDPADSHSFK
-247 KSMQDKVKNY
+247 KSIQDKVKNY
-257 ASTSK
+257 ANTPK
-262 QIAEEMKDMLREAA
+262 QIAEEMKDMLEEAA
-276 EFSFRKTADGG
+276 EFSFRKCADGW
-287 KQGTFTDIGK
+287 QQSSYTDIGK
-297 SAGAELQAMHDKF
+297 RAGIELRAMHDKF
-310 MNMFED
+310 IGMFEGKSN
-316 RSSRAF
+316 RTF
-322 IAHSV
+322 IAPSV

-332 FAKGDQMPPKFVT
+332 FAKGDKIPSNFVT

-370 GYTSRGKLDPR
+370 GHTSRGKLDPR

-418 QGQREMMASIST
+418 GQREEMASIST

-493 DDSRKIILLIT
+493 DDSRKIILLVT

-514 RYVLQVASR
+514 RYVLQVAAR

-558 AAMFAMLRKALVR
+558 SAMFAMLRKALVR

>member
-16 KAVSLNYNVNVDI
+16 KAVSLNYNVDVDI
-29 SGSYAMT
+29 SGSNAMT
-36 YKKQDPHTGKTSYSI
+36 YQKQDPYTGKTSYSI
-51 TIPTVDVLDQQ
+51 SIPTVDVLDKQ

-83 DYLESLRDNPDYVM
+83 TLLESLRDDPAYVM
-97 SLSNIAE
+97 SLINIAE
-104 DIFVEREM
+104 DIYVEREM

-134 YDKPSIVLLKKI
+134 YDKPSIALLRKI
-146 RNNLEL
+146 QNNLEL
-152 HFQMFVKHTM
+152 HFQMFVRHVMNYT
-162 EYILYYMRAKLVAD
+162 LYYLRAKLVAD
-176 LSPFIPSEQKAVE
+176 LFPFVPSEQKAVE
-189 CLAPGLTKNLVPIM
+189 CLAPGLTKNLVLIM

-208 LLTSTQNCCKFGK
+208 ILTSTYASCQFSK

-229 YIQRP
+229 YIKRP

-247 KSMQDKVKNY
+247 KSLQDKVKNY
-257 ASTSK
+257 VNSPK
-262 QIAEEMKDMLREAA
+262 KIAEEMKDMLREAA
-276 EFSFRKTADGG
+276 EFSFRKNADAG
-287 KQGTFTDIGK
+287 KQATFTDIGK
-297 SAGAELQAMHDKF
+297 SAGIELRAMHDKF
-310 MNMFED
+310 IGMFEGKSN
-316 RSSRAF
+316 RTF

-332 FAKGDQMPPKFVT
+332 FAKGDRMSFSFVT

-370 GYTSRGKLDPR
+370 GHTSRGKLDPR

-418 QGQREMMASIST
+418 GQREEMASIST

-493 DDSRKIILLIT
+493 DDSRKIILLVT

-514 RYVLQVASR
+514 RYVLQVAAR